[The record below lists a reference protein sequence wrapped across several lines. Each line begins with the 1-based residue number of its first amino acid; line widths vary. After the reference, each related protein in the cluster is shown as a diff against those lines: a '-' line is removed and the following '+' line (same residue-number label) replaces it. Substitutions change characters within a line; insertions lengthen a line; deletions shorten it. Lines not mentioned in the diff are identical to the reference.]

1 MESAN
6 HNWNI
11 DRSELTGE
19 IERARELIGLDA
31 DQSDEPGPCR
41 SDRADRPPDIDDR
54 VALVAT
60 LDVYLD
66 LRPQVSPGRT
76 PSAGRARSRDCWRGC
91 PSATIE

>member
-31 DQSDEPGPCR
+31 DQADESGPCR
-41 SDRADRPPDIDDR
+41 SDRADRPP
-54 VALVAT
+54 
-60 LDVYLD
+60 
-66 LRPQVSPGRT
+66 
-76 PSAGRARSRDCWRGC
+76 
-91 PSATIE
+91 